1 MIPLF
6 LSLVFT
12 ERERRTS
19 RRKSL
24 PVFCYRFGAALG
36 LAGGLLAGIS
46 GSAFTAASWLAGA
59 SSMAGLLHQI
69 GSVLLLATIPLLL
82 LGGFCLDGVWPGA
95 ASRNR

>member
-6 LSLVFT
+6 VSLVFFK
-12 ERERRTS
+12 RERRPS
-19 RRKSL
+19 RRASL
-24 PVFCYRFGAALG
+24 AVFCCRCGAVIG
-36 LAGGLLAGIS
+36 LAGGLLAGIF

-59 SSMAGLLHQI
+59 SSLADLFHQI